1 MSPCPFCSGSGD
13 RGPEDQGLCGPEG
26 LGTLT
31 AADSSAMKPAPDVC
45 WGSAC
50 LRKGLKEQTNTWT
63 GLPGRGGMRGKD
75 GGWGVSWYT
84 HVWGGLASFSQGEVE
99 TGFRGGWLE
108 GRRGAVVRWCGPAML
123 VGGACTARIKEKFRD
138 GHREGAT

>member
-1 MSPCPFCSGSGD
+1 MSLCPFCSGSGD

-63 GLPGRGGMRGKD
+63 GLPGRGGMRWEGWRVGGKLVHTRVGWAGFFLPGR
-75 GGWGVSWYT
+75 GGDRLPGWVAGRKERC
-84 HVWGGLASFSQGEVE
+84 GGQVVRARHAGGRSLHCQDQGEV
-99 TGFRGGWLE
+99 
-108 GRRGAVVRWCGPAML
+108 
-123 VGGACTARIKEKFRD
+123 
-138 GHREGAT
+138 